1 MSLKNTR
8 SDRIVFVTGLSGAG
22 LSSALDAL
30 EDLGYEVFD
39 NFPVQLVDQLL
50 KCDEP
55 QEKPIAIGFDT
66 RTRGFD
72 IDGIIRL
79 SKEYEAILIT
89 LICDDAVLQNR
100 FALTRRRHPLAKDR
114 PVSAGIKKETTLL
127 HPLRAAADILID
139 TTDLSIHDLKRV
151 IQGHFKTDASGGL
164 NLTLMSFGFKH
175 GLPRE
180 ADMVFD
186 ARFLRNPHWE
196 VTLKDQTGL
205 DAPVQKYIKADEDF
219 TNFIENIKT
228 LLGPLLPRYQKEGKS
243 YLTIAIGCT
252 GGHHR
257 SVYIAELLA
266 KWINKME
273 FAANTHHRDLE
284 R

>member
-1 MSLKNTR
+1 MTPKTMR

-39 NFPVQLVDQLL
+39 NFPVRLVEQLL
-50 KCDEP
+50 EGSDP
-55 QEKPIAIGFDT
+55 SGKPVAIGFDT
-66 RTRGFD
+66 RTRDFD
-72 IDGIIRL
+72 IEEIIRL
-79 SKEYEAILIT
+79 SEDKSALLMT
-89 LICDDAVLQNR
+89 LIADEAVLQNR

-114 PVSAGIKKETTLL
+114 PVSAGIKKEMTLL
-127 HPLRAAADILID
+127 HPLRDAADIVID
-139 TTDLSIHDLKRV
+139 TTELSIHDLRRV
-151 IQGHFKTDASGGL
+151 IRGHFETRAPDAM

-180 ADMVFD
+180 ADMIFD

-196 VTLKDQTGL
+196 ESLKDQTGL
-205 DAPVQKYIKADEDF
+205 DEPVQRYIEEDEDF
-219 TNFIENIKT
+219 SGFIENIKA
-228 LLGPLLPRYQKEGKS
+228 LLAPLLPRYTKEGKS
-243 YLTIAIGCT
+243 YLTIGVGCT

-257 SVYIAELLA
+257 SVYIAGLLS
-266 KWINKME
+266 KWLE
-273 FAANTHHRDLE
+273 STGYHTSTHHRDLE

>member
-1 MSLKNTR
+1 MTPKTIR

-39 NFPVQLVDQLL
+39 NFPVRLVEQLL
-50 KCDEP
+50 EGSDP
-55 QEKPIAIGFDT
+55 SGKPVAIGFDT
-66 RTRGFD
+66 RTRDFD
-72 IDGIIRL
+72 IEEIIRL
-79 SKEYEAILIT
+79 SEDKGALLMT
-89 LICDDAVLQNR
+89 LIADEAVLQNR

-114 PVSAGIKKETTLL
+114 PVSAGIKKEMTLL
-127 HPLRAAADILID
+127 HPLRDAADIVID
-139 TTDLSIHDLKRV
+139 TTELSIHDLRRV
-151 IQGHFKTDASGGL
+151 IKGHFETRAPDAM

-180 ADMVFD
+180 ADMIFD

-196 VTLKDQTGL
+196 ETLKDQTGL
-205 DAPVQKYIKADEDF
+205 DEPVQRYIEEDEDF
-219 TNFIENIKT
+219 SGFIENIKA
-228 LLGPLLPRYQKEGKS
+228 LLAPLLPRYAKEGKS
-243 YLTIAIGCT
+243 YLTIAVGCT

-257 SVYIAELLA
+257 SVYIADLLS
-266 KWINKME
+266 KWLE
-273 FAANTHHRDLE
+273 STGYHASTHHRDLE

>member
-1 MSLKNTR
+1 MSIKNKGPN
-8 SDRIVFVTGLSGAG
+8 RIVFITGLSGAG

-39 NFPVQLVDQLL
+39 NFPVQLVEQLIEQ
-50 KCDEP
+50 DEP
-55 QEKPIAIGFDT
+55 QNKPIAIGFDT

-72 IDGIIRL
+72 IEEIIRL
-79 SKEYEAILIT
+79 SEGKNATLVT
-89 LICDDAVLQNR
+89 LICDEATLQNR

-127 HPLRAAADILID
+127 HPLRDAADIVVD
-139 TTDLSIHDLKRV
+139 TTELSIHDLRRI
-151 IQGHFKTDASGGL
+151 IQGHFETRGAGAM

-180 ADMVFD
+180 ADMIFD
-186 ARFLRNPHWE
+186 ARFLRNPYWDD
-196 VTLKDQTGL
+196 TLKDQTGQ
-205 DAPVQKYIKADEDF
+205 DEPVQKYIEEDEDF
-219 TNFIENIKT
+219 SDFIENIKS
-228 LLGPLLPRYQKEGKS
+228 LLDPLLPRYQKEGKS

-257 SVYIAELLA
+257 SVYIADLLA
-266 KWINKME
+266 KWLE
-273 FAANTHHRDLE
+273 ESSYTATTHHRDLE